1 MSLFNELKQRN
12 VFKVAIAYTV
22 VGWLL
27 IQVAEV
33 VAPQM
38 NLPEWTP
45 RMITFVV
52 MLGFPVSL
60 VMAWALE
67 LTPEGIRKSSGSN
80 TSVYVIAAVLLALSF
95 YWFLNKAEQAPPATM
110 VQAPAESIVTAPETQ
125 DTPSVAVLPFVNM
138 SADADNEYFSDGIT
152 EELLNLLVRIDG
164 LRVPSRTSSFAF
176 KGRNTDIKEIASQ
189 LEVEHVLEGSVRK
202 SGNRLRITAQLIDV
216 ATDTH
221 LWSETYDRELVDI
234 FAIQEDIAARI
245 VEALKLTLAPQLVRI
260 KRTENLEAYN
270 LYLQG
275 LFLFQKRGNSLL
287 EAEKLLLQAID
298 LDPNFAEA
306 HATLAM
312 TYVQMPNYLSTPRQD
327 VHQKTIDAAQR
338 ALELKPDLVEASMA
352 IAQIFAVEQRWAES
366 ISLFE
371 RIVADHPQHA
381 IARLWYAIVLLKVG
395 YMHQALESAGQSLR
409 LDPASGLVL
418 DWNAR
423 LLIMNGRGEEAA
435 SLAERAIQL
444 GRRGGRIPLAHHF
457 LATRDASRLYA
468 TLDRGDPYYNEM
480 FVQFIQVAEDAARL
494 PLAMEFANRI
504 PGDARQG
511 GLAKMLFAT
520 ATGNVEDIY
529 TQFTFVVAFADGV
542 IAHSWW
548 PAMKGFRQSAYF
560 KQWVQDLNLLTFWQQ
575 NGWPDLC
582 RPLEGDDFEC
592 D

>member
-80 TSVYVIAAVLLALSF
+80 TSVYAIAAVLLALSF
-95 YWFLNKAEQAPPATM
+95 YWFLNKAEQAPPATV

-138 SADADNEYFSDGIT
+138 SADEENEYFSDGIT
-152 EELLNLLVRIDG
+152 EELLNLLVHIDG

-381 IARLWYAIVLLKVG
+381 LARLWYTVNLTSVG
-395 YMHQALESAGQSLR
+395 YLHQALESAEQSLR
-409 LDPASGLVL
+409 LDPVSGLAL

-423 LLIMNGRGEEAA
+423 LLIMNGRGEEGA

-529 TQFTFVVAFADGV
+529 TQFTFVVAFADGI